1 MIINSL
7 SIDNFRNFEKLHVD
21 FSPSVNIFYGKNGS
35 GKTNLLEAIFVLCLG
50 RSHKAASE
58 TVLVNKESDFYRIEG
73 SLSQDNVSVE
83 LAVAYQK
90 TSRKKIT
97 LDKVAI
103 KTSELY
109 DNFCAVAAGPEDS
122 EILAGPPSSRR
133 TFIDIYLSQ
142 YSKKYL
148 RLLTDYHKVLQQKN
162 AGLKNKVDISSYN
175 EMLVINGSE
184 IILLRKQFLDAI
196 KVETKENYSNI
207 ASGSDFNLEYKPS
220 VKNLDSYNSA
230 ELIQSA
236 FRETLENYRMKESIM
251 ERSLVGP
258 HLDDIAFTIDSMP
271 ARNYGSQGEIRT
283 AALSLKLAVYKLI
296 KEKRQ
301 ITPLLLLDEIFA
313 ELDVG
318 RAEGLINLF
327 ANFDQLFLTTAVEP
341 PEFLK
346 AKGKSFLIDNGNIID
361 KA

>member
-7 SIDNFRNFEKLHVD
+7 SLTNFRNFETLQAE
-21 FSPSVNIFYGKNGS
+21 FSPTVNIFYGKNGS

-50 RSHKAASE
+50 RSHRAASE
-58 TVLVNKESDFYRIEG
+58 TVLVQQETDFYRIEG
-73 SLSQDNVSVE
+73 NLSQDDVSIE

-90 TSRKKIT
+90 YTRKKIM

-109 DNFCAVAAGPEDS
+109 DNFCAVAVGPEDS
-122 EILAGPPSSRR
+122 EILAGSPSARR
-133 TFIDIYLSQ
+133 NFIDIYLSQ

-162 AGLKNKVDISSYN
+162 AGLKNKVDISAYN
-175 EMLVINGSE
+175 ELLVLNGAE
-184 IILLRKQFLDAI
+184 IILLRIQFLNAI
-196 KVETKENYSNI
+196 KTETIEYYQQIS
-207 ASGSDFNLEYKPS
+207 SGSIFDLIYKPS
-220 VKNLDSYNSA
+220 IKETENLESVES
-230 ELIQSA
+230 IQDK
-236 FRETLENYRMKESIM
+236 FREVLESYRMKESIM

-258 HLDDIAFTIDSMP
+258 HLDDISFTIDTLP

-318 RAEGLINLF
+318 RAEGLIKLF

-346 AKGKSFLIDNGNIID
+346 SRGKSFLIDDGKIID
-361 KA
+361 KE

>member
-7 SIDNFRNFEKLHVD
+7 SLTNFRNFEKLQTE
-21 FSPSVNIFYGKNGS
+21 FSPTVNIFYGKNGS

-50 RSHKAASE
+50 RSHRAASE
-58 TVLVNKESDFYRIEG
+58 TVLVQKETDFYRIEG
-73 SLSQDNVSVE
+73 NLSQDDVSIE

-90 TSRKKIT
+90 HTRKKIM

-122 EILAGPPSSRR
+122 EILAGSPSSRR
-133 TFIDIYLSQ
+133 NFIDIYLSQ

-162 AGLKNKVDISSYN
+162 AGLKNRVDISAYN
-175 EMLVINGSE
+175 ELLVLNGSE

-196 KVETKENYSNI
+196 KTETKEYYKLISL
-207 ASGSDFNLEYKPS
+207 GSYFDLLYKPS
-220 VKNLDSYNSA
+220 IKETENLESV
-230 ELIQSA
+230 ELIQEK
-236 FRETLENYRMKESIM
+236 FREVLENYRMKESIM

-258 HLDDIAFTIDSMP
+258 HLDDISFTINNLP

-346 AKGKSFLIDNGNIID
+346 SQGRSFLIDDGKIID
-361 KA
+361 KK

>member
-7 SIDNFRNFEKLHVD
+7 SLTNFRNFENLQAQ
-21 FSPSVNIFYGKNGS
+21 FSPTVNIFYGKNGS

-50 RSHKAASE
+50 RSHRAASE
-58 TVLVNKESDFYRIEG
+58 TVLVKKETDFYRIEG
-73 SLSQDNVSVE
+73 LLSEDENSIE

-90 TSRKKIT
+90 NSRKKIT
-97 LDKVAI
+97 LDQVAI

-109 DNFCAVAAGPEDS
+109 ENFCAVAAGPEDS
-122 EILAGPPSSRR
+122 EILAGSPSTRR
-133 TFIDIYLSQ
+133 NFIDIYLSQ

-162 AGLKNKVDISSYN
+162 AGLKNKVDISAYN
-175 EMLVINGSE
+175 ELLIINGSE

-196 KVETKENYSNI
+196 KEETHENYSNI
-207 ASGSDFNLEYKPS
+207 ASGSQFDLQYKPS
-220 VKNLDSYNSA
+220 VKNCE
-230 ELIQSA
+230 ELEGIEEIQSA
-236 FRETLENYRMKESIM
+236 FRETLESYRMKESIM

-258 HLDDIAFTIDSMP
+258 HLDDISFFIDSLP
-271 ARNYGSQGEIRT
+271 ARSYGSQGEIRT

-296 KEKRQ
+296 KEERN

-313 ELDVG
+313 ELDNS
-318 RAEGLINLF
+318 RSEELIKLF

-341 PEFLK
+341 PQFLK
-346 AKGKSFLIDNGNIID
+346 SQGKSFLIDDGKIID
-361 KA
+361 KV